1 VRLFAAEDAPDLS
14 GTAHQD
20 LLQAKQTKFMHT
32 TVPISSSDLPPG
44 FGLTIPISIKPAVA
58 DVIPEVPWHAP
69 ALFNLHPSW
78 RVIAGGESKE
88 VAVQRQRELRV
99 LEAVYPR
106 ASSIPESPAEPQE
119 PQLPYDDE
127 RTLVIPVVPVEDDV
141 TPDPD
146 NGLKLAVDKLHF
158 PQESA
163 MTEEVLSPPPGFGN
177 LTKKPVDANWLARAP
192 QDNGQTKGST
202 ICRPPLGIIVPA
214 VSTMLA
220 PEISGLNPDQIG
232 SNPHNGTSVA
242 PVPPFYLTKTEPDV
256 IAAATAACNALS
268 QCNDNN
274 IIDHEL
280 LMKFLR
286 NPSML
291 KGLAGQLSS
300 NNSAEN
306 RVDEISNLLTE
317 GTRRGNGDKWA
328 PKAPSLEAP
337 LVEQELLRSGGD
349 ISVKERKM
357 PVVAGAAPPSNV
369 VFERP
374 PGFSPA
380 LATTGPGSFQKTFN
394 ARMSN
399 GPMQA
404 CLPHPAQNGQLY
416 IPATRPP
423 SAQLQAPLSVPLPS
437 ASQTVTSISGRP
449 LSHHDEQ
456 YFKDLISQH
465 GRNST
470 NEVPG
475 GTATSSTGRSME
487 SAPRWPGNEDIDV
500 AGLSTRLADEPRNG
514 ETTRS
519 GMTQP
524 REKSRKACIYFNTP
538 KGCRNGASCVFL
550 HESSNKERA
559 KRQKGEG
566 GKAEG
571 FHK

>member
-1 VRLFAAEDAPDLS
+1 
-14 GTAHQD
+14 
-20 LLQAKQTKFMHT
+20 
-32 TVPISSSDLPPG
+32 
-44 FGLTIPISIKPAVA
+44 
-58 DVIPEVPWHAP
+58 
-69 ALFNLHPSW
+69 
-78 RVIAGGESKE
+78 
-88 VAVQRQRELRV
+88 
-99 LEAVYPR
+99 
-106 ASSIPESPAEPQE
+106 
-119 PQLPYDDE
+119 
-127 RTLVIPVVPVEDDV
+127 
-141 TPDPD
+141 
-146 NGLKLAVDKLHF
+146 
-158 PQESA
+158 
-163 MTEEVLSPPPGFGN
+163 
-177 LTKKPVDANWLARAP
+177 
-192 QDNGQTKGST
+192 
-202 ICRPPLGIIVPA
+202 
-214 VSTMLA
+214 MLA
-220 PEISGLNPDQIG
+220 AEISGFNPDQTG
-232 SNPHNGTSVA
+232 LNPHNGTSVA
-242 PVPPFYLTKTEPDV
+242 PVPPFYLAKTEPDV

-291 KGLAGQLSS
+291 KGLAGELSS
-300 NNSAEN
+300 NDSAKN
-306 RVDEISNLLTE
+306 QVDEISNLFTE
-317 GTRRGNGDKWA
+317 GTIRGNGNKWA

-337 LVEQELLRSGGD
+337 LGEQELLQSGGD
-349 ISVKERKM
+349 TSVKERKM
-357 PVVAGAAPPSNV
+357 PVVARAAPPSNV

-394 ARMSN
+394 ARMLN

-416 IPATRPP
+416 IPAARPP

-519 GMTQP
+519 GMTQL

-550 HESSNKERA
+550 HDSRNKERA

-566 GKAEG
+566 GQAERG
-571 FHK
+571 HK

>member
-1 VRLFAAEDAPDLS
+1 
-14 GTAHQD
+14 
-20 LLQAKQTKFMHT
+20 
-32 TVPISSSDLPPG
+32 
-44 FGLTIPISIKPAVA
+44 
-58 DVIPEVPWHAP
+58 
-69 ALFNLHPSW
+69 
-78 RVIAGGESKE
+78 
-88 VAVQRQRELRV
+88 
-99 LEAVYPR
+99 
-106 ASSIPESPAEPQE
+106 
-119 PQLPYDDE
+119 
-127 RTLVIPVVPVEDDV
+127 
-141 TPDPD
+141 
-146 NGLKLAVDKLHF
+146 
-158 PQESA
+158 
-163 MTEEVLSPPPGFGN
+163 
-177 LTKKPVDANWLARAP
+177 
-192 QDNGQTKGST
+192 
-202 ICRPPLGIIVPA
+202 
-214 VSTMLA
+214 MLA
-220 PEISGLNPDQIG
+220 PEISGFNPDQTG

-242 PVPPFYLTKTEPDV
+242 PVPPFYLAETEPDV

-291 KGLAGQLSS
+291 KGLAGQFSS
-300 NNSAEN
+300 NDSAKN
-306 RVDEISNLLTE
+306 QVDAISNLFTE
-317 GTRRGNGDKWA
+317 GTRRGNGNKWA

-337 LVEQELLRSGGD
+337 LGEQELLQSGGD

-380 LATTGPGSFQKTFN
+380 LATTGPGSFQKTFD

-437 ASQTVTSISGRP
+437 ASQTVMSSSGRP

-475 GTATSSTGRSME
+475 GTATSSTGRSTE

-500 AGLSTRLADEPRNG
+500 AGLSTRLVDEPRNG

-519 GMTQP
+519 GMTQL

-566 GKAEG
+566 GKAERG
-571 FHK
+571 HK